1 MWHVRFAH
9 CIFNFS
15 ITIAVVSVSV
25 SAALLVVMRVTCAR
39 SSFSGQLWPPTEVC
53 SMATSATTPGSTM
66 LTLPLDSIRQI
77 LWRFADRYDLQMLVQ
92 SARGVARGTVAR
104 MVAAGERNNHEWT
117 PAKNEMLE
125 AFDRAGI
132 TAAFME
138 PEEGGFISGP
148 KNLAL
153 ALAAF
158 ELAWVDGGAATAS
171 LAGFLALAPI
181 HERGTPEQS
190 RHYKMLSAPP
200 QPGED
205 RKPWR
210 GAFVLTEPIPYV
222 GVDTGMLS
230 GKMRIVQ
237 WRDGEEPWLQIEKRG
252 RFITNIAAANFVTAA
267 VTSDDPRI
275 KGSCVVILEE
285 SDEGTFDHG
294 TPTRKLVHQLS
305 STGDPIFSSKVPA
318 SRIVGGYTINNGVI
332 VPNFNHGEVI
342 EAVFRRTRVTVG
354 LMTAAKL
361 LSAVEPVIRY
371 QRGRFRGA
379 EGAKPGTVRYEFG
392 IQQREDALHRL
403 VDIWATGEAAASL
416 GFAAAR
422 IFDDLDPIE
431 KQKNEILAQR
441 GIFDGRA
448 EVRALRESR
457 LRAIELL
464 KMDAGDP
471 RRSEIDSDPLVQFV
485 LKDAEAN
492 VLCPATKLWNTGN
505 GANMMRE
512 AVSLMGGYGITEDCP
527 GFLASKWMDAQ
538 LEATYEGP
546 EAVQRRQLTVTM
558 ASDVFQAEFR
568 SWIAEMRRIASSHPG
583 TGACTLASAMRM
595 WLWTFEHL
603 HKATDADGNKLYHG
617 QRQGVTFPLADAL
630 CWLLASRHQILD
642 VLELEER
649 GVSDPSV
656 VECLAGTVNFLSD
669 LCHVQTARAAGE
681 VSRICAELVFG
692 YKEHP
697 SWTGQTCATCSFS
710 SDEIDE
716 LEETMPGI
724 AAIAVDV
731 VHPNGSHPFKA
742 GPCAGCAG
750 ASDFLQLQ
758 NKLCSCL
765 SGSRLAK
772 DRAGETVSKIMIPEA
787 LDYPA

>member
-1 MWHVRFAH
+1 
-9 CIFNFS
+9 
-15 ITIAVVSVSV
+15 
-25 SAALLVVMRVTCAR
+25 
-39 SSFSGQLWPPTEVC
+39 
-53 SMATSATTPGSTM
+53 MATSATTANPTM
-66 LTLPLDSIRQI
+66 LTLPGDPVRQI
-77 LWRFADRYDLQMLVQ
+77 QWRFADRYDLQMLMQ
-92 SARGVARGTVAR
+92 SARAVARGTVAH

-138 PEEGGFISGP
+138 PEEGGFITGP

-153 ALAAF
+153 SLAAF

-190 RHYKMLSAPP
+190 RHYKALSAPP

-230 GKMRIVQ
+230 GKVRVAG
-237 WRDGEEPWLQIEKRG
+237 WREGEEPWLQVEKRG
-252 RFITNIAAANFVTAA
+252 RFITNIAFANFVTAA
-267 VTSDDPRI
+267 VASDDPRI

-285 SDEGTFDHG
+285 TDEGTFDHG
-294 TPTRKLVHQLS
+294 TPTKKLVHQLS
-305 STGDPIFSSKVPA
+305 STGDPIFNLRVPA
-318 SRIVGGYTINNGVI
+318 SRIVGGYTVKDGVI

-342 EAVFRRTRVTVG
+342 EAVFRRTRVAVG

-379 EGAKPGTVRYEFG
+379 EGARPGTVRYEQG

-403 VDIWATGEAAASL
+403 VDVWATGEAAASL
-416 GFAAAR
+416 GFATAR
-422 IFDDLDPIE
+422 LFDALDPIE
-431 KQKNEILAQR
+431 KRKTAIMAER
-441 GIFDGRA
+441 GIAGGRA
-448 EVRALRESR
+448 EMKALRESER
-457 LRAIELL
+457 RAIELL
-464 KMDAGDP
+464 KMRESDP
-471 RRSEIDSDPLVQFV
+471 RREEFEADPLVQFV
-485 LKDAEAN
+485 LMDAEAN
-492 VLCPATKLWNTGN
+492 VICPATKLWNTGH
-505 GANMMRE
+505 GANIMRE

-558 ASDVFQAEFR
+558 TSDVFLAQMSAWAAEL
-568 SWIAEMRRIASSHPG
+568 RRIAATHPG

-595 WLWTFEHL
+595 WLWTLEHL
-603 HKATDADGNKLYHG
+603 QKTTDAAGDKLYHG

-630 CWLLASRHQILD
+630 CWLLASRQQILD
-642 VLELEER
+642 VLELERR
-649 GVSDPSV
+649 GADDPAV
-656 VECLAGTVNFLSD
+656 ADGLAGTVQFLSD
-669 LCHVQTARAAGE
+669 LCHVQAAQAAGE

-692 YKEHP
+692 YNEHP
-697 SWTGQTCATCSFS
+697 AWDERGYRLCFS
-710 SDEIDE
+710 ADELDE

-724 AAIAVDV
+724 AAMAVDV
-731 VHPNGSHPFKA
+731 VNANGRHSLKA

-750 ASDFLQLQ
+750 ASDFLRLQ
-758 NKLCSCL
+758 TKLCSCL

-772 DRAGETVSKIMIPEA
+772 DRAAETVSKVMIPEA